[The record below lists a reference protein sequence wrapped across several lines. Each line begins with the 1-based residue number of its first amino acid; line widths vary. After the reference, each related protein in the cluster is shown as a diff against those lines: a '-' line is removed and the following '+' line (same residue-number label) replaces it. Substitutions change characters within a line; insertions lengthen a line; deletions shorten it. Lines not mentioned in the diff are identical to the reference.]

1 MKYFVENNSDWK
13 VLLYVI
19 ENTTPIA
26 NYQHISNILE
36 NIGEMGVA
44 DIVVWRSPFG
54 KILQEYAGL
63 EKLAYTLMDNP
74 SVIDGVLQA
83 QAIVDMKVIE
93 LAAKSPADIVIL
105 SDHADQQLLNPYWY
119 EKYCVEFY
127 KQVSC
132 ILHDSN
138 KIFST
143 HLDGKFRELFNLV
156 KVSGFDLLDGCTP
169 SPMTNYEIEEL
180 ANAMTSK
187 MSAYCGVPSIFF
199 ADNTGT
205 DKIITFAKRI
215 IKSLAGQVIVNIGDI
230 LPANGDISKAIAL
243 GSWI

>member
-1 MKYFVENNSDWK
+1 
-13 VLLYVI
+13 
-19 ENTTPIA
+19 
-26 NYQHISNILE
+26 
-36 NIGEMGVA
+36 
-44 DIVVWRSPFG
+44 
-54 KILQEYAGL
+54 
-63 EKLAYTLMDNP
+63 
-74 SVIDGVLQA
+74 
-83 QAIVDMKVIE
+83 
-93 LAAKSPADIVIL
+93 L

-119 EKYCVEFY
+119 EKYCLEFY

-143 HLDGKFRELFNLV
+143 HLDGNFRELFNLV
-156 KVSGFDLLDGCTP
+156 KVCGFDLLDGCTP

-180 ANAMTSK
+180 ADAMTSK

-243 GSWI
+243 GNWISQYNKRK